1 MSFFEKQDTQGGAG
15 SFELGG
21 GSLQPIPDGT
31 RVLAICEEAKN
42 ETYDFKSY
50 IKLKWRISQPEQH
63 ANRVIFQKLQVYDD
77 AKSAAHRKM
86 LAAIA
91 TNAGGKLFSAM
102 ESAGEDSPSD
112 QSLQHLCNRPMVLLL
127 GVWELED
134 KGKSGNWVKAVSPR
148 KDGAQAAAPINPA
161 TAKPAKPAPAPVS
174 VDDDDIPF

>member
-1 MSFFEKQDTQGGAG
+1 MSFFEKQDTKGAG

-42 ETYDFKSY
+42 ETYDFKTY

-102 ESAGEDSPSD
+102 EAAGEDSPSD

-134 KGKSGNWVKAVSPR
+134 KSKSGNWVKAVSPR
-148 KDGAQAAAPINPA
+148 KDGAQAAAPIKPA
-161 TAKPAKPAPAPVS
+161 TAKPAKPAPAS
-174 VDDDDIPF
+174 VADDDDDVPF

>member
-1 MSFFEKQDTQGGAG
+1 MSFFEKQDTHGACR
-15 SFELGG
+15 FELGG

-42 ETYDFKSY
+42 ETYDFKTY

-91 TNAGGKLFSAM
+91 TNAGGKLFSSM
-102 ESAGEDSPSD
+102 EASGEDSPGD

-134 KGKSGNWVKAVSPR
+134 KSKSGNWVKAVSPR

>member
-1 MSFFEKQDTQGGAG
+1 MSFFEKQDTQGAG

-42 ETYDFKSY
+42 ETYDFKTY
-50 IKLKWRISQPEQH
+50 IKLKWRVSQPAEY

-102 ESAGEDSPSD
+102 ETAGEDSPSD
-112 QSLQHLCNRPMVLLL
+112 QSLQHICNRPMVLLL

-134 KGKSGNWVKAVSPR
+134 KSKNGNWVKAVSPR
-148 KDGAQAAAPINPA
+148 KQNAVAAAVEKIKA
-161 TAKPAKPAPAPVS
+161 VVAPAPA
-174 VDDDDIPF
+174 DDLDDVPF

>member
-1 MSFFEKQDTQGGAG
+1 
-15 SFELGG
+15 
-21 GSLQPIPDGT
+21 
-31 RVLAICEEAKN
+31 VLAICEEAKN
-42 ETYDFKSY
+42 ETYNFKSY

-63 ANRVIFQKLQVYDD
+63 ANRVIFQKMQVYDD

-161 TAKPAKPAPAPVS
+161 TARPAKPAPAPVS

>member
-1 MSFFEKQDTQGGAG
+1 MSFFEKQDTQGAG

-63 ANRVIFQKLQVYDD
+63 ANRVIFQKMQVYDD

-148 KDGAQAAAPINPA
+148 AQAAAPINPA

>member
-1 MSFFEKQDTQGGAG
+1 MSFFEKQDTKGAG
-15 SFELGG
+15 IFELGG

-42 ETYDFKSY
+42 ETYDFKTY

-102 ESAGEDSPSD
+102 ESAGEDSPGD

-134 KGKSGNWVKAVSPR
+134 KSKSGNWVKAVSPR
-148 KDGAQAAAPINPA
+148 KDGAQAAAPVKAAPTPA
-161 TAKPAKPAPAPVS
+161 IDT
-174 VDDDDIPF
+174 DDVPF

>member
-1 MSFFEKQDTQGGAG
+1 MSFFEKQDTQGAG

-42 ETYDFKSY
+42 ETYDFKTY

-134 KGKSGNWVKAVSPR
+134 KSKSGNWVKAVSPR

>member
-63 ANRVIFQKLQVYDD
+63 ANRVIFQKMQVYDD